1 MGAMTMPRESA
12 LPLRAGGARGSRGTE
27 PLARNEPLELFS
39 RWQEHGERATRDE
52 LVERYMP
59 LARKLARRYAG
70 RREPF
75 NDLLQ
80 VASYGLLN
88 AIDRFDSTRGTAF
101 SSYAVPTILG
111 ELKRYLRDL
120 GWSVHVPRG
129 AQELALKVELARE
142 ALTTSLG
149 RSPTLFEL
157 AEHLETNIEVVL
169 EGLEAAAAHHS
180 TSLDAPLDARLDDPE
195 GESVTL
201 GETLGVEEGGFGR
214 VEEGLTVAAAL
225 RQLSDHEQKVLALRF
240 FEGMTQSEIAKETG
254 FSQMHVSRTLRRT
267 IERLNEL
274 TQSPLSDA
282 PPSGA

>member
-1 MGAMTMPRESA
+1 MTMPRESA
-12 LPLRAGGARGSRGTE
+12 LPPRAGRTGGSRGPE
-27 PLARNEPLELFS
+27 ALARTEPLELFR
-39 RWQEHGERATRDE
+39 RWQEHGERAARDE

-70 RREPF
+70 SREPF
-75 NDLLQ
+75 NDLMQ
-80 VASYGLLN
+80 VASYGLLS

-111 ELKRYLRDL
+111 ELKRYLRDF

-129 AQELALKVELARE
+129 AQELALKVEAARE
-142 ALTTSLG
+142 TLTTSLA

-180 TSLDAPLDARLDDPE
+180 TSLDAPLDDPE
-195 GESVTL
+195 GETVTL
-201 GETLGVEEGGFGR
+201 GETLGAEEGGFGR

-225 RQLSDHEQKVLALRF
+225 RQLSDHEQKVLTLRF

-254 FSQMHVSRTLRRT
+254 FSQMHISRTLRRT

-274 TQSPLSDA
+274 TQSPLGA
-282 PPSGA
+282 PPRSA

>member
-1 MGAMTMPRESA
+1 MTMPRESA
-12 LPLRAGGARGSRGTE
+12 LPPGGGGPGGSRRPE
-27 PLARNEPLELFS
+27 PLTRDDPLELFR
-39 RWQEHGERATRDE
+39 RWQEHGERAARDE

-70 RREPF
+70 SREPF
-75 NDLLQ
+75 SDLLQ

-120 GWSVHVPRG
+120 GWSVHVPRA
-129 AQELALKVELARE
+129 AQELALKVELARDT
-142 ALTTSLG
+142 LTTSLG

-180 TSLDAPLDARLDDPE
+180 TSLDAPLEDHE

-201 GETLGVEEGGFGR
+201 GETLGTEEGGFGS
-214 VEEGLTVAAAL
+214 VEDGLTVAAAL
-225 RQLSDHEQKVLALRF
+225 RQLSEHEQKVLALRF
-240 FEGMTQSEIAKETG
+240 FDGMTQSEIAKETG
-254 FSQMHVSRTLRRT
+254 YSQMHISRTLRRT

-274 TQSPLSDA
+274 TQSSLAGA
-282 PPSGA
+282 PPAARGQRRR